1 MARYNPRSLN
11 ENVSQ
16 MMTFTIVPMPE
27 APRPWT
33 VRPAI
38 NASIRGASA
47 QSRLP
52 AKKTAT
58 AISTVGFRPQISATD
73 PQTGVMA
80 VLARMKALP
89 IQMYPAMDLKEPTM
103 AGMAGVTMVR
113 SSADSIT
120 DRQSGVMI
128 KAMVVPEIFWT
139 VVGDSG
145 DEAGWTVAEP
155 VSRPLSVGIIALLG
169 GSVLMAVV
177 VEPMLSGLRLFTPAA
192 AGDVAIS
199 APLLLAVGADG

>member
-1 MARYNPRSLN
+1 
-11 ENVSQ
+11 

-58 AISTVGFRPQISATD
+58 AISMIGFRPQISATD

-89 IQMYPAMDLKEPTM
+89 IQMYPATDLKEPTM

-139 VVGDSG
+139 VVGGSG
-145 DEAGWTVAEP
+145 DEAGWTVAEL

-177 VEPMLSGLRLFTPAA
+177 VESMLSGLRLFTPVAP
-192 AGDVAIS
+192 GDVVIS

>member
-1 MARYNPRSLN
+1 M
-11 ENVSQ
+11 SQ

-38 NASIRGASA
+38 SASIRGASA

-52 AKKTAT
+52 AKKTAA
-58 AISTVGFRPQISATD
+58 AISMIGFRPQISATD

-89 IQMYPAMDLKEPTM
+89 IQMYPATDLKEPTM

-139 VVGDSG
+139 FVGGSG
-145 DEAGWTVAEP
+145 DEAGWTVAEL

-177 VEPMLSGLRLFTPAA
+177 VESMLSGLRLFTPAA

>member
-1 MARYNPRSLN
+1 
-11 ENVSQ
+11 

-33 VRPAI
+33 ARPAI
-38 NASIRGASA
+38 NASMCGASA

-52 AKKTAT
+52 ARKTAT
-58 AISTVGFRPQISATD
+58 AISMIGFRPQISATD

-89 IQMYPAMDLKEPTM
+89 TQMYPATDLKEPAM

-128 KAMVVPEIFWT
+128 KVMVVPESFWAI
-139 VVGDSG
+139 VGASG
-145 DEAGWTVAEP
+145 DKASWTVAEP
-155 VSRPLSVGIIALLG
+155 VVRPLSIGVLALLG
-169 GSVLMAVV
+169 GSVLMAAV
-177 VEPMLSGLRLFTPAA
+177 VESVLSGLQPFTNAA
-192 AGDVAIS
+192 AGEVAIS
-199 APLLLAVGADG
+199 APLLLAARADG